1 MAQLVIPTTVD
12 TQSTDGNCLYPPK
25 ALGGSPVVSPNIT
38 IGGQQVQFY
47 TSATVPATV
56 EGVKVNPLIPAPCL
70 PGVRVIVPT
79 NNTTVFFNGQ
89 LPAVAGDLAQM
100 VGTNRPLVGPYG
112 LATVLIGSSS

>member
-1 MAQLVIPTTVD
+1 MALLVISTTVD
-12 TQSTDGNCLYPPK
+12 TPSTDGNCLYPAA
-25 ALGGSPVVSPNIT
+25 ALGGAPVVSPNIK
-38 IGGQQVQFY
+38 IGGQQAEFY
-47 TSATVPATV
+47 TSATVPDTV
-56 EGVKVNPLIPAPCL
+56 EGVKVNPLIPLPCL

-112 LATVLIGSSS
+112 LATVLIGSTT